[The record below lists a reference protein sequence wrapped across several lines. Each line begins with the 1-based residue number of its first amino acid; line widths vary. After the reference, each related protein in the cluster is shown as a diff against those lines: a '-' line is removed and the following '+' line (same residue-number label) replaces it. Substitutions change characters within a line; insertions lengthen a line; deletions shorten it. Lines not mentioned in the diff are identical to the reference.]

1 MTKNILL
8 AVFYFVTSTFI
19 TWWFIDEG
27 KLLYLSQS
35 AMILS
40 CAIAGGKWGIQI
52 AAALFFLNEKKW
64 EFIRQIGFVCF
75 VGSCILIPYCVFV
88 FVKQLYVSFA
98 FSLIFSVLAMMIMY
112 YKAVVKTKVSLKWF
126 WGWLLCLA
134 IAISLQLLVIF
145 KMLEQSVYEK

>member
-1 MTKNILL
+1 MIKNILV
-8 AVFYFVTSTFI
+8 AAFYFVLSSLI

-27 KLLYLSQS
+27 KLLYLSQKT
-35 AMILS
+35 MVLS
-40 CAIAGGKWGIQI
+40 CAIASGKWGIQI

-88 FVKQLYVSFA
+88 FIKQLYVSFA
-98 FSLIFSVLAMMIMY
+98 FSLIFSVLVMIIMY
-112 YKAVVKTKVSLKWF
+112 YKAVVKTRVGLKWF
-126 WGWLLCLA
+126 WCWLLCLA

-145 KMLEQSVYEK
+145 KMLGQNNV